1 VNLLGVVLGGR
12 YEILEKLGAG
22 GMAVVYRAVDTL
34 LQRPVT
40 VKVLRSE
47 LAGDEAV
54 VKRFRREAQS
64 AASLS
69 HPNVVGV
76 YDVGRQDD
84 VHYIVME
91 YVEGKSLKDIIA
103 ERGPLPAEEALR
115 IARQICEALR
125 HAHGHHI
132 IHRDVKPH
140 NVLITAEGRA
150 KVTDFGIAGAATT
163 STVTYPGVLLGTV
176 YYFSPEQ
183 AQGKYGDERSDLYAL
198 GVVLYEMLT
207 GRVPF
212 EGESPV
218 SVALKQIREEPRPPR
233 ELNPRVPPAA
243 ERVVLRAM
251 AKAPELRYQSAA
263 EMLKDLD
270 SLQRQLAEWRSGRV
284 ALRGQPDLA
293 ERTQVVGE
301 AAAGPTAGP
310 SPLEGRP
317 RTGTQPGLRDDETVG
332 ERLRTDEPPLRPRRP
347 RIRLSRPA
355 AWGISLAVFFGL
367 VGVGLFL
374 LVQWFE
380 VPEVT
385 VPNVVGLGVIEAET
399 KLREHRLNAR
409 IVAWDYNAEVPN
421 GQVFDQDPDA
431 GSTVKAER
439 TVSLWVSK
447 GPELIA
453 EVPNVIGLT
462 WREAKISLETAG
474 LVVDEADFTY
484 ANSETVAKDR
494 VLSQDP
500 APGTRNL
507 PRGTKAY
514 LVVSLGSQAGTVIVP
529 NFVGQK
535 LDEAL
540 ALLPGLGLTEGAVT
554 RVTSQQPDRTILEQS
569 PVPGSAVPVGSA
581 VSFTVAGTGG
591 SDSGGG
597 GAEHVSTISFT
608 VPPGPPVQ
616 NVRIVVTDN
625 QGQRTVYDHGHVPG
639 SEGRVSVTWTGD
651 LLRVQIYI
659 DGVLKEDY
667 PITG

>member
-1 VNLLGVVLGGR
+1 MNLLGVVLGGR

-140 NVLITAEGRA
+140 NVLITPEGRA

-218 SVALKQIREEPRPPR
+218 SVALKQIREEPRPLR

-270 SLQRQLAEWRSGRV
+270 ALQRQLAEWRSGRAV
-284 ALRGQPDLA
+284 PRGQPGLA
-293 ERTQVVGE
+293 DRTQVVGE
-301 AAAGPTAGP
+301 APTGRAAGPTP
-310 SPLEGRP
+310 PEGRP
-317 RTGTQPGLRDDETVG
+317 RTGTQPGLRDYEPVG
-332 ERLRTDEPPLRPRRP
+332 EELRADE
-347 RIRLSRPA
+347 
-355 AWGISLAVFFGL
+355 
-367 VGVGLFL
+367 
-374 LVQWFE
+374 
-380 VPEVT
+380 
-385 VPNVVGLGVIEAET
+385 
-399 KLREHRLNAR
+399 
-409 IVAWDYNAEVPN
+409 
-421 GQVFDQDPDA
+421 
-431 GSTVKAER
+431 
-439 TVSLWVSK
+439 
-447 GPELIA
+447 
-453 EVPNVIGLT
+453 
-462 WREAKISLETAG
+462 
-474 LVVDEADFTY
+474 
-484 ANSETVAKDR
+484 
-494 VLSQDP
+494 
-500 APGTRNL
+500 
-507 PRGTKAY
+507 
-514 LVVSLGSQAGTVIVP
+514 
-529 NFVGQK
+529 
-535 LDEAL
+535 
-540 ALLPGLGLTEGAVT
+540 
-554 RVTSQQPDRTILEQS
+554 
-569 PVPGSAVPVGSA
+569 
-581 VSFTVAGTGG
+581 
-591 SDSGGG
+591 
-597 GAEHVSTISFT
+597 
-608 VPPGPPVQ
+608 
-616 NVRIVVTDN
+616 
-625 QGQRTVYDHGHVPG
+625 
-639 SEGRVSVTWTGD
+639 
-651 LLRVQIYI
+651 
-659 DGVLKEDY
+659 
-667 PITG
+667 